1 MAEET
6 AKRAEV
12 ASFLDYYEKIRKRT
26 SRVVDCIPEDRA
38 DWTWREG
45 KFTLADLVRHIGA
58 IERYMFAENVQGKPS
73 RYPGHGRE
81 LADGLPAV
89 RVFLDRTHAESME
102 IFGRL
107 TDADLVSKSVTPAG
121 IPITTSKWLRSM
133 VEHEIHHRGQI
144 YTYLAMLDIP
154 TPPIYGLTSE
164 QVKERSVSTE
174 D

>member
-1 MAEET
+1 MEPGI
-6 AKRAEV
+6 RG
-12 ASFLDYYEKIRKRT
+12 FLEHYEKVRGRT
-26 SRVVDCIPEDRA
+26 SRVVDCIPADRI
-38 DWTWREG
+38 DWTWRDG
-45 KFTLADLVRHIGA
+45 KFTLGDLVRHIAA

-89 RVFLDRTHAESME
+89 RDFFDRTHRESVE

-107 TDADLVSKSVTPAG
+107 TDADLAGKSVTPAG
-121 IPITTSKWLRSM
+121 APITTSKWLRLM

-144 YTYLAMLDIP
+144 YLYLSMLDIP

-164 QVKERSVSTE
+164 EVRARSVS
-174 D
+174 